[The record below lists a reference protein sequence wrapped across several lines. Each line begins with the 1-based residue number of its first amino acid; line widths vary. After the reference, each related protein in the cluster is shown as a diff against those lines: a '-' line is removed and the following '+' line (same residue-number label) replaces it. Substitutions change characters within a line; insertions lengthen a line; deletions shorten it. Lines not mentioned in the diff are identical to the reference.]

1 MAGNRNSAPQGEI
14 SDTLVQKVGVA
25 LGQITQIKETYGERF
40 ASVDSDDEKQAVETE
55 AQSVIAKVVSQ
66 QGLSVEQF
74 NRVVTAAKADP
85 DLERRVLAA
94 ARAA

>member
-25 LGQITQIKETYGERF
+25 LGQIARIKETYGERF
-40 ASVDSDDEKQAVETE
+40 VK
-55 AQSVIAKVVSQ
+55 AQTVIAKAVSR

-85 DLERRVLAA
+85 DLEQRVLAA

>member
-1 MAGNRNSAPQGEI
+1 MAGNGNSAPKGEI

-25 LGQITQIKETYGERF
+25 LGQITRIKETYGERF
-40 ASVDSDDEKQAVETE
+40 VE
-55 AQSVIAKVVSQ
+55 AQTVIGKAVSQ

-85 DLERRVLAA
+85 DLEQRVLAA

>member
-1 MAGNRNSAPQGEI
+1 MDDNRSNAPQGEI

-25 LGQITQIKETYGERF
+25 LGQITRIKETYGERF

-55 AQSVIAKVVSQ
+55 AQTVIAKAVSQ
-66 QGLSVEQF
+66 QGPSVEQF

-94 ARAA
+94 ATAA